1 MQIEIKST
9 SYLLPENSL
18 WDSLK
23 QKNKLKF
30 SDYNNIFNISKFDKT
45 NNCEIFVFFLR
56 DLYEIEDSTNLS
68 KKKKKIK
75 IITSFLKKKILLD
88 KKKNL

>member
-23 QKNKLKF
+23 QKNKLNF
-30 SDYNNIFNISKFDKT
+30 PITTIFLI
-45 NNCEIFVFFLR
+45 
-56 DLYEIEDSTNLS
+56 
-68 KKKKKIK
+68 
-75 IITSFLKKKILLD
+75 
-88 KKKNL
+88 